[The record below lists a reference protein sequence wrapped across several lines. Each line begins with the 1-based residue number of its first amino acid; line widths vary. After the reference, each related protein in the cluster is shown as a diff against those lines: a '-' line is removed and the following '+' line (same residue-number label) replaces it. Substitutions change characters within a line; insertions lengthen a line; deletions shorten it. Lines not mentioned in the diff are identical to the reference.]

1 MKVFI
6 VFRTCLNNSSASKAH
21 TTSEIKKRTTENDK
35 KQFSH
40 FFQNF
45 LPNSAHDCL
54 KDFWI

>member
-40 FFQNF
+40 FFKIF
-45 LPNSAHDCL
+45 YLIPPMTV
-54 KDFWI
+54 